1 MCTIL
6 NKQNVK
12 PSLCKF
18 NLLTSNWELSNFRG
32 WNLKLESPQFHFHN
46 VQYLIKFSL
55 DLQRKRK
62 VGSIVKKN
70 KKQLIETKSKIVHVF
85 PLAKPF
91 FFFLPAAPSAHGSFQ
106 GRDQIWAAAVT
117 YNSYSNALTHCATVW
132 NPKLQNDYWEWVHIK
147 EKLIFKR
154 EWIQKFNR
162 KM

>member
-91 FFFLPAAPSAHGSFQ
+91 FFFSPSCTLCTWKFPGQGSNLSCRCDLQ
-106 GRDQIWAAAVT
+106 QLQQCL
-117 YNSYSNALTHCATVW
+117 NSLCYSVKSKTSKWLLGMSSH
-132 NPKLQNDYWEWVHIK
+132 KGKID
-147 EKLIFKR
+147 F
-154 EWIQKFNR
+154 
-162 KM
+162 